1 MWRNHLTVALR
12 ALTKSKTYASINIF
26 GLALGLAACLLILL
40 YVRHEL
46 SYDRWIPGADRIFQ
60 LQSNVESPTGE
71 ERRIQLASYP
81 VGAALKKDFPQIE
94 RLVHLQSG
102 SSVILHRGEARYPD
116 GLYFV
121 DGPVFDVLPMPL
133 ARGDAATALSL
144 PGSIVLTETA
154 AESFFGRD
162 DPIGQTITIKSAAP
176 GGDSTID
183 YRVTGILEDLPT
195 NSHLDFKM
203 LARFDAASPPP
214 NVAFSANAGAWNM
227 ISGFTYLTLRP
238 GADPAPIH
246 AALPEWQKKVVP
258 RQPGEQEPALGRQDW
273 HLVAIKDVHLSDA
286 ESPLKPGIERGTLV
300 TFTII
305 AALVLGM
312 ACINFINLATAGA
325 SRRAREVALRKLVGA
340 SRRQLIVQFLGETL
354 LLVAVATFLALAAVE
369 LVLPVLSSFLEADLA
384 LSYLG
389 ADSVIPPVLGLMLL
403 VALIGGLYP
412 AFYLSR
418 FQPARVLKANA
429 STSEAP
435 GSGRLRTAL
444 VIGQFAVSIGLIVC
458 TAVVYSQTVF
468 ARTVDPGFDRS
479 GLLQV
484 NGVHQFEKEGEAFRR
499 EVERVRGVTSAS
511 RTSIGVSTGMIN
523 FSAFTLPGFDK
534 PLELGVY
541 PVEAGFFEAMRIPLL
556 AGRLFDESRAA
567 DETPPT
573 PDFRTAPR
581 PAAPSERPI
590 HVVANES
597 AVRALGYRSPRAA
610 VGKQFRDIGSSE
622 PGPPHVIIGVVRD
635 SRFRSVRDKVEPSL
649 HRFERGPLPSLVA
662 RYEGAD
668 PVAVRKQVESIWKRF
683 APDVPFE
690 ADFSE
695 DVIDE
700 LYADEEKR
708 GQIFAA
714 FALVS
719 VLIACLGLFGLA
731 TFTAQRRTKEIGI
744 RKVLGARVHHIV
756 RLLAWQ
762 FSKPV
767 IVANLIAWPVA
778 WWVMRG
784 WLNSFDARIGLG
796 PGPFVLAGTMAL
808 AIAIGTVAL
817 HAFRVARANPIHA
830 LRYE

>member
-1 MWRNHLTVALR
+1 MTMWRNYLTVGYRVLSR
-12 ALTKSKTYASINIF
+12 HKTYAFINIF

-46 SYDRWIPGADRIFQ
+46 SYDRWLPGAERIFQ
-60 LQSNVESPTGE
+60 LQSAVESPTGE
-71 ERRIQLASYP
+71 ERRIQLANYP
-81 VGAALKKDFPQIE
+81 VGPALKKDFPQIE
-94 RLVHLQSG
+94 RLVRLQSG

-121 DGPVFDVLPMPL
+121 DGPVFDVLAMPL

-144 PGSIVLTETA
+144 PGSIVLTEAA

-162 DPIGQTITIKSAAP
+162 DPIGQTITIKSAGP
-176 GGDSTID
+176 GGDTATD

-203 LARFDAASPPP
+203 LARFDSASPPP
-214 NVAFSANAGAWNM
+214 NVASSVNPGAWDM

-238 GADPAPIH
+238 GADPAAIH
-246 AALPEWQKKVVP
+246 AALPEWKKKVVP
-258 RQPGEQEPALGRQDW
+258 RQPGESPLGRQDW
-273 HLVAIKDVHLSDA
+273 RLVNVKDVHLSDA

-340 SRRQLIVQFLGETL
+340 SRRQLIAQFLGETL
-354 LLVAVATFLALAAVE
+354 LLVAVATVLALAAVE
-369 LVLPVLSSFLEADLA
+369 LVLPVLSRFLEADLA

-389 ADSVIPPVLGLMLL
+389 PDSVIPPVLGLMLL

-435 GSGRLRTAL
+435 GSGRLRSAL
-444 VIGQFAVSIGLIVC
+444 VVGQFAVSIGLIVC
-458 TAVVYSQTVF
+458 TAVVYSQTVY

-479 GLLQV
+479 GLLQLESI
-484 NGVHQFEKEGEAFRR
+484 HLIETDGEAFRR

-511 RTSIGVSTGMIN
+511 RTSIGVSTGMMN
-523 FSAFTLPGFDK
+523 FSTFTLPGFDK
-534 PLELGVY
+534 PLEFGLY
-541 PVEAGFFEAMRIPLL
+541 PVEAGFFEAMRIELL

-567 DETPPT
+567 DETPPS
-573 PDFRTAPR
+573 PDFRAEPGPAPR
-581 PAAPSERPI
+581 SERPV
-590 HVVANES
+590 HVVANET
-597 AVRALGYRSPRAA
+597 AVRALGYRSPQAA
-610 VGKQFRDIGSSE
+610 VGKQFRDISESE
-622 PGPPHVIIGVVRD
+622 PGPPHIIIGVVRD
-635 SRFRSVRDKVEPSL
+635 SRFRSVRDKVEPIL
-649 HRFERGPLPSLVA
+649 HSFERGPMPYLVA

-668 PVAVRKQVESIWKRF
+668 PVAVRKRVESIWKRF
-683 APDVPFE
+683 LPEVPF
-690 ADFSE
+690 AAGFSE
-695 DVIDE
+695 EVIGE
-700 LYADEEKR
+700 LYSDEEKR
-708 GQIFAA
+708 GQLFAA
-714 FALVS
+714 FAMVS
-719 VLIACLGLFGLA
+719 VLIACLGLFGLS

-767 IVANLIAWPVA
+767 IIANLIAWPVA
-778 WWVMRG
+778 WWVMRD
-784 WLNSFDARIGLG
+784 WLNGFDARIGLG
-796 PGPFVLAGTMAL
+796 PGPFVLAGLIAL
-808 AIAIGTVAL
+808 AIAAGTVAA
-817 HAFRVARANPIHA
+817 HAIKVARANPIHA

>member
-1 MWRNHLTVALR
+1 MLRNYLTVAIRVLSR
-12 ALTKSKTYASINIF
+12 NKTYAFINIF

-46 SYDRWIPGADRIFQ
+46 NYDRWMPGADRVFQ
-60 LQSNVESPTGE
+60 LQSNVRSPTGE
-71 ERRIQLASYP
+71 ERLIQLANYP
-81 VGAALKKDFPQIE
+81 VGAALKKDFPQID

-121 DGPVFDVLPMPL
+121 DGPVFDVLALPL
-133 ARGDAATALSL
+133 ARGNAATALSL
-144 PGSIVLTETA
+144 PGSIVLTQTA
-154 AESFFGRD
+154 AESFFGRE
-162 DPIGQTITIKSAAP
+162 DPIGQTVTVKSAAP
-176 GGDSTID
+176 GDDSAID
-183 YRVTGILEDLPT
+183 YRVTAILKDLPT
-195 NSHLDFKM
+195 NSHLDFRM

-214 NVAFSANAGAWNM
+214 NVAFSVNPGAWDM

-258 RQPGEQEPALGRQDW
+258 RQPGGQGPPLATEPWR
-273 HLVAIKDVHLSDA
+273 LVNVKDVHLSDA
-286 ESPLKPGIERGTLV
+286 ESPVKPGIERGTLV

-312 ACINFINLATAGA
+312 ACINFTNLATAGA

-340 SRRQLIVQFLGETL
+340 GRGQLVAQFMGETL

-369 LVLPVLSSFLEADLA
+369 LVLPALSGFLEADLA

-389 ADSVIPPVLGLMLL
+389 PDSLIPPVLGLMLI
-403 VALIGGLYP
+403 VAVIGGLYP

-444 VIGQFAVSIGLIVC
+444 VVGQFAVSIGLIVC
-458 TAVVYSQTVF
+458 TATVYSQTVY

-479 GLLQV
+479 GLLQLESI
-484 NGVHQFEKEGEAFRR
+484 HLLETEGEAFRR

-511 RTSIGVSTGMIN
+511 RTSIGVSTGMMN
-523 FSAFTLPGFDK
+523 FSAFTLPGFEK
-534 PLELGVY
+534 PLEFGVY
-541 PVEAGFFEAMRIPLL
+541 PVEAGFFEAMRIELL

-567 DETPPT
+567 DETPPS
-573 PDFRTAPR
+573 PQPGAAPGPAPR
-581 PAAPSERPI
+581 SERPV
-590 HVVANES
+590 HVVVNET
-597 AVRALGYRSPRAA
+597 AARALGYRSPRSA
-610 VGKQFRDIGSSE
+610 VGKQFRDVGSAQ

-635 SRFRSVRDKVEPSL
+635 SRFRSVRDKVEPIL
-649 HRFERGPLPSLVA
+649 HTFERGPMPYLVA

-668 PVAVRKQVESIWKRF
+668 PAAVRKRVESIWKRF
-683 APDVPFE
+683 LPEVPF
-690 ADFSE
+690 AAGFSE
-695 DVIDE
+695 EVVGA
-700 LYADEEKR
+700 LYSDEEKR
-708 GQIFAA
+708 GQLFAA

-719 VLIACLGLFGLA
+719 VLIACLGLFGLS
-731 TFTAQRRTKEIGI
+731 TFTAQRRTREIGI

-767 IVANLIAWPVA
+767 MIANLIAWPVA
-778 WWVMRG
+778 WWVMRD
-784 WLNSFDARIGLG
+784 WLNGFDARIGLG
-796 PGPFVLAGTMAL
+796 PGPFVLAGLLAL
-808 AIAIGTVAL
+808 AIAAGTVAA
-817 HAFRVARANPIHA
+817 HAIKVARANPIHA

>member
-1 MWRNHLTVALR
+1 MWQNYLTVAYR
-12 ALTKSKTYASINIF
+12 ALSRHKVYAFINIF

-46 SYDRWIPGADRIFQ
+46 SYDRWIPGAERIFQ
-60 LQSNVESPTGE
+60 LQSNVGSPTGE
-71 ERRIQLASYP
+71 VRRIQLSNYP

-94 RLVHLQSG
+94 RLVRLQSG

-121 DGPVFDVLPMPL
+121 DGPVFDVLRMPL
-133 ARGDAATALSL
+133 VRGDPSTALSM

-154 AESFFGRD
+154 AESFFGRG
-162 DPIGQTITIKSAAP
+162 DPMGQTITIKSAAP

-214 NVAFSANAGAWNM
+214 NVAFSVNPGAWDM

-258 RQPGEQEPALGRQDW
+258 RQPGGQEPLGRQDW
-273 HLVAIKDVHLSDA
+273 RLVNVKDVHLSDA

-354 LLVAVATFLALAAVE
+354 VLVAVATVLALAAVE
-369 LVLPVLSSFLEADLA
+369 LLLPVLSSFLEADLA

-389 ADSVIPPVLGLMLL
+389 EGSMIPPVLGLMLL

-458 TAVVYSQTVF
+458 TAVVYSQTVY

-484 NGVHQFEKEGEAFRR
+484 DGVHQFEKEGEAFRR
-499 EVERVRGVTSAS
+499 EVERIRGVTSAS
-511 RTSIGVSTGMIN
+511 RTSIGVSTGMFN
-523 FSAFTLPGFDK
+523 FSTFALPGFDK
-534 PLELGVY
+534 PLEFGVY

-556 AGRLFDESRAA
+556 AGRLFDEGRAA
-567 DETPPT
+567 DETLSSPQPGAA
-573 PDFRTAPR
+573 PGPAPR
-581 PAAPSERPI
+581 SDRPI

-610 VGKQFRDIGSSE
+610 VGKQFRDMGASE
-622 PGPPHVIIGVVRD
+622 PGPPHVIVGVVRD
-635 SRFRSVRDKVEPSL
+635 SRFRSVRDKVEPILYS
-649 HRFERGPLPSLVA
+649 FERGPLPYLVV

-668 PVAVRKQVESIWKRF
+668 PVAVRKQVESTWKRF
-683 APDVPFE
+683 AADVPFE

-695 DVIDE
+695 EVIGE

-708 GQIFAA
+708 GQLFAA

-719 VLIACLGLFGLA
+719 VLIACLGLLGLA
-731 TFTAQRRTKEIGI
+731 SFTAQRRTREIGI
-744 RKVLGARVHHIV
+744 RKVLGAQVHHIV

-778 WWVMRG
+778 WWVMRD

-796 PGPFVLAGTMAL
+796 PGPFVLAGAMAL
-808 AIAIGTVAL
+808 AIAVGTVAA
-817 HAFRVARANPIHA
+817 HAIRVARANPIHA

>member
-1 MWRNHLTVALR
+1 MLRNYLTVAYR
-12 ALTKSKTYASINIF
+12 AMSRRRTYASINIF

-60 LQSNVESPTGE
+60 LQSSVEGLPGE
-71 ERRIQLASYP
+71 ERRIQLANYP

-94 RLVHLQSG
+94 RLVHFQTG

-116 GLYFV
+116 GLFFV

-144 PGSIVLTETA
+144 PGSIVLTEAA

-162 DPIGQTITIKSAAP
+162 DPIGQSITIKSAGP
-176 GGDSTID
+176 GGDSTKD
-183 YRVTGILEDLPT
+183 YRVTGLLKDLPT
-195 NSHLDFKM
+195 NSHFDFTM

-214 NVAFSANAGAWNM
+214 NVAFSIGAGAWDM

-238 GADPAPIH
+238 GADPAAIH
-246 AALPEWQKKVVP
+246 AALPEWTKKAVP
-258 RQPGEQEPALGRQDW
+258 RQPGGRESPLGRQAW
-273 HLVAIKDVHLSDA
+273 RLVNVKDVHLSDA
-286 ESPLKPGIERGTLV
+286 ETPLKPGIERGTLV

-312 ACINFINLATAGA
+312 ACINFTNLATAGA

-340 SRRQLIVQFLGETL
+340 SRRQLILQFLGETL
-354 LLVAVATFLALAAVE
+354 LLVAVATVLALAAVE
-369 LVLPVLSSFLEADLA
+369 LVLPVLSRFLQADLA

-389 ADSVIPPVLGLMLL
+389 ADSVLPPVLGLMLL
-403 VALIGGLYP
+403 VGLAGGLYP

-429 STSEAP
+429 SISEAP

-458 TAVVYSQTVF
+458 TAVVYSQTVY
-468 ARTVDPGFDRS
+468 ARTVDPGFGRS

-484 NGVHQFEKEGEAFRR
+484 EGVHQLETDGEAFRR
-499 EVERVRGVTSAS
+499 EVGRVRGVTAAS
-511 RTSIGVSTGMIN
+511 RTSIGVSTGMIY
-523 FSAFTLPGFDK
+523 FHSFTLPGLQK
-534 PLELGVY
+534 PLEVGVY
-541 PVEAGFFEAMRIPLL
+541 PVEAGFFETMRIKPL
-556 AGRLFDESRAA
+556 AGRLFDEGRAA
-567 DETPPT
+567 DEAPPS
-573 PDFRTAPR
+573 PEPGAPPG
-581 PAAPSERPI
+581 PAARSERPI

-597 AVRALGYRSPRAA
+597 AARALGFRSPEAA
-610 VGKQFRDIGSSE
+610 VGKQFRNLGGSE
-622 PGPPHVIIGVVRD
+622 PEPPYVIIGVVPD
-635 SRFRSVRDKVEPSL
+635 SRFRSVRDKVEPIL
-649 HRFERGPLPSLVA
+649 HTFERGPLPYLVA

-668 PVAVRKQVESIWKRF
+668 PVAVRKQVQSIWKRF
-683 APDVPFE
+683 LPEVPFK
-690 ADFSE
+690 ADLSDE
-695 DVIDE
+695 VIGK
-700 LYADEEKR
+700 LYEDEEKR
-708 GQIFAA
+708 GELFAA

-731 TFTAQRRTKEIGI
+731 SFTAQRRTKEIGI

-767 IVANLIAWPVA
+767 IVANLVAWPVA
-778 WWVMRG
+778 WWVMRD

-796 PGPFVLAGTMAL
+796 PGPFVLAGAMAL
-808 AIAIGTVAL
+808 AIAVGTVAL

>member
-1 MWRNHLTVALR
+1 MWRNYLTVALR
-12 ALTKSKTYASINIF
+12 VLTKRKTYAFINVF

-46 SYDRWIPGADRIFQ
+46 SYDRWLPGADRIFQ
-60 LQSNVESPTGE
+60 LQSNLESPTGE
-71 ERRIQLASYP
+71 ERRIQLANYP

-144 PGSIVLTETA
+144 PGSIVLTQTA

-183 YRVTGILEDLPT
+183 YRVTAILEDLPT
-195 NSHLDFKM
+195 SSHLDFKM

-214 NVAFSANAGAWNM
+214 NVAFSVNPGAWDM

-238 GADPAPIH
+238 GADPSPIH

-258 RQPGEQEPALGRQDW
+258 RQPGAQEPPLGRQDW
-273 HLVAIKDVHLSDA
+273 RLVNVKDVHLSDA
-286 ESPLKPGIERGTLV
+286 QTPLKPGIERGTLV

-312 ACINFINLATAGA
+312 ACINFTNLATAGA

-340 SRRQLIVQFLGETL
+340 SRRQLIAQFMGETL
-354 LLVAVATFLALAAVE
+354 LLVAVATFLALTAVE
-369 LVLPVLSSFLEADLA
+369 LVLPVLSSFLGADLA

-389 ADSVIPPVLGLMLL
+389 ADSLIPPVLGLMLL
-403 VALIGGLYP
+403 VALVGGLYP

-444 VIGQFAVSIGLIVC
+444 VVGQFAVSIGLIVC
-458 TAVVYSQTVF
+458 TAIVYSQTVY

-479 GLLQV
+479 GLLQLESIHLL
-484 NGVHQFEKEGEAFRR
+484 GTEGEAFRR

-511 RTSIGVSTGMIN
+511 RTSIGVSTGMFN
-523 FSAFTLPGFDK
+523 FSTFTLPGFDK
-534 PLELGVY
+534 PLEFGVY

-556 AGRLFDESRAA
+556 AGRLFDESRPA
-567 DETPPT
+567 DETPASLEPAAASG
-573 PDFRTAPR
+573 PAPR
-581 PAAPSERPI
+581 SERPI

-610 VGKQFRDIGSSE
+610 VGKQFRDISAPE

-635 SRFRSVRDKVEPSL
+635 SRFRSVRDKVEPIL
-649 HRFERGPLPSLVA
+649 HSFERGSLPYLVA

-683 APDVPFE
+683 APEVPFK

-695 DVIDE
+695 EVIGK
-700 LYADEEKR
+700 LYEDEEKR
-708 GQIFAA
+708 GQLFAA
-714 FALVS
+714 FTLVS

-731 TFTAQRRTKEIGI
+731 SFTAQRRTKEIGI

-778 WWVMRG
+778 WWAMRD
-784 WLNSFDARIGLG
+784 WLNGFDSRIGLG
-796 PGPFVLAGTMAL
+796 PGPFVLAGIMAF

-817 HAFRVARANPIHA
+817 HAIRVARANPILA